1 MKVQRIANPF
11 TVYESQIPHQIP
23 FARVLERV
31 YENQI
36 PIQKPFLKGFLR
48 NLTNAKKGFFIR
60 CTFINPKRVYYSAF
74 FFTVWAVPPL
84 GGDALR
90 VQTDVRYVVFG
101 SLENCHCISGIP
113 TVLPGFRE
121 FLMDYKDLQW
131 IQGFPVNFYRFGNS

>member
-60 CTFINPKRVYYSAF
+60 CTSGVTRVGHGWVAPNHWDCLPNHRPFKKLIVLLERLKQKHTRHLHSLLVLPQF
-74 FFTVWAVPPL
+74 RL
-84 GGDALR
+84 SQLDALIIITYLSKYR
-90 VQTDVRYVVFG
+90 DVC
-101 SLENCHCISGIP
+101 S
-113 TVLPGFRE
+113 
-121 FLMDYKDLQW
+121 
-131 IQGFPVNFYRFGNS
+131 NSNDW

>member
-60 CTFINPKRVYYSAF
+60 CTFINPFRVYYSAF
-74 FFTVWAVPPL
+74 F
-84 GGDALR
+84 
-90 VQTDVRYVVFG
+90 
-101 SLENCHCISGIP
+101 
-113 TVLPGFRE
+113 
-121 FLMDYKDLQW
+121 LQC
-131 IQGFPVNFYRFGNS
+131 